1 MIMSFRKEKKIRLS
15 KFDFDSL
22 KNKLRLNA
30 MQPLYPRR
38 VINSL
43 YYDTEV
49 LSMFHDSE
57 EGLLPRKKVRIRWY
71 DGIKQVQNEVKIS
84 SAEGRFKTTS
94 FADMASETA
103 LPQSLYESSY
113 GVIYPSLFVSYTRE
127 YFSFKS
133 MRITFDSHIQYK
145 NYRKSQKIAYKDG
158 ECVMEVKMAL
168 DVPDDYIESILPFPT
183 SRFSKYS
190 RGLLISNGEL

>member
-1 MIMSFRKEKKIRLS
+1 MSFRKEKKFRLS

-22 KNKLRLNA
+22 KIKLRLNG
-30 MQPLYPRR
+30 MQPLHPKR

-43 YYDTEV
+43 YYDTE
-49 LSMFHDSE
+49 LHSMFIDSE

-71 DGIKQVQNEVKIS
+71 DDIRKANTEVKIS
-84 SAEGRFKTTS
+84 STEGRFKTSS
-94 FADMASETA
+94 FANVTSEST

-127 YFSFKS
+127 YFLFES
-133 MRITFDSHIQYK
+133 MRITFDSHIQYA
-145 NYRKSQKIAYKDG
+145 NYRQSRKIFHKDG
-158 ECVMEVKMAL
+158 ECVMEVKIDL

-183 SRFSKYS
+183 TRFSKYS
-190 RGLLISNGEL
+190 RGFLISSGDL

>member
-1 MIMSFRKEKKIRLS
+1 MIMSFRKEKKFRLS

-30 MQPLYPRR
+30 MQPLHPRR

-49 LSMFHDSE
+49 LRMFHDSE

-71 DGIKQVQNEVKIS
+71 DDIKQAQNEVKIS
-84 SAEGRFKTTS
+84 GVEGRFKATS
-94 FADMASETA
+94 FADMASEMA
-103 LPQSLYESSY
+103 FPLSLYEPSY
-113 GVIYPSLFVSYTRE
+113 GVIYPSMFVSYTRE

-133 MRITFDSHIQYK
+133 MRVTFDSHIQYK
-145 NYRKSQKIAYKDG
+145 NYRKSQKPSFKDG
-158 ECVMEVKMAL
+158 ECVMEVKTAQ
-168 DVPDDYIESILPFPT
+168 DVSDDYIESVLPFPT

-190 RGLLISNGEL
+190 RGLLISNGGL